1 MTDYVRSGSPT
12 GPIVRRK
19 GWSPDAPPQSN
30 IAAVLVYR
38 NRYMRVVWPDEA
50 PPQLPRPAETY
61 EVDISPHRL
70 TLSVVLPTRDRR
82 EFLAEIDVEWR
93 VVDPVAVVRRW
104 VSDVRRIVSW
114 PLEERARYISTNF
127 RVDEIAEAEDLIN
140 QRLREVGWPGWRR
153 QGGPP
158 LTNADYLGAA
168 DGLWTRAQ
176 VRLTVPQRGKARY
189 DDSPLYD
196 DERLDSLSGARGPAR
211 GEASERQDQPM
222 GRERADYADERV
234 DLRYRSSAAGM
245 LLPPSSRPVPWAD
258 DELREPEGLPRTTQS
273 VTHDYDD
280 VIGRAFSEQVKPG
293 RLLFNP
299 PDAMQLGRTARVEV
313 RLTRTVLMDAELV
326 EGLRGLG
333 VPYVEDIP
341 TSPLMAVALKGDG
354 FKISAYSDEEQL
366 VTRNQITTWEF
377 DITALKRGQQRLVI
391 SVSLRIPLPG
401 QAAEHK
407 SVPVREATI
416 EVQVG
421 AAAAMEFVTAN
432 WQWFVGTAIAIGGLV
447 TAIVVH

>member
-12 GPIVRRK
+12 GPIVRRN

-61 EVDISPHRL
+61 EVDISPHHL

-93 VVDPVAVVRRW
+93 VVDPVALVRRW

-114 PLEERARYISTNF
+114 PLEERAWYISTSF

-176 VRLTVPQRGKARY
+176 VRLTVPQRASTIRRQPGKCQTAKSQDRAAQWALTHQGRTGISRRGAGLAWRRTRR
-189 DDSPLYD
+189 SPAV
-196 DERLDSLSGARGPAR
+196 RPRPAPAR
-211 GEASERQDQPM
+211 RG
-222 GRERADYADERV
+222 
-234 DLRYRSSAAGM
+234 
-245 LLPPSSRPVPWAD
+245 
-258 DELREPEGLPRTTQS
+258 
-273 VTHDYDD
+273 
-280 VIGRAFSEQVKPG
+280 G
-293 RLLFNP
+293 RLRVR
-299 PDAMQLGRTARVEV
+299 GRQ
-313 RLTRTVLMDAELV
+313 
-326 EGLRGLG
+326 
-333 VPYVEDIP
+333 P
-341 TSPLMAVALKGDG
+341 
-354 FKISAYSDEEQL
+354 
-366 VTRNQITTWEF
+366 
-377 DITALKRGQQRLVI
+377 
-391 SVSLRIPLPG
+391 
-401 QAAEHK
+401 
-407 SVPVREATI
+407 
-416 EVQVG
+416 
-421 AAAAMEFVTAN
+421 
-432 WQWFVGTAIAIGGLV
+432 
-447 TAIVVH
+447 